1 MGAQNILDMPNPRVL
16 VCQPLFASMLSCVQE
31 KDIKSCSK
39 EIKAYLNCQDQL
51 INSLSANKDEH
62 ITQAPIHT
70 QTTVTASPPD
80 VPDHQLQPSE
90 SFRIKIDSTDD
101 KIDIK
106 LIIEVPEWTEEAVT
120 TLKSKNS
127 IFRSPH
133 VRSTFDHV
141 GSVILWT
148 RDGVKRVNDTIAD
161 WWK

>member
-106 LIIEVPEWTEEAVT
+106 LIIGSQ
-120 TLKSKNS
+120 KSYPSQIPSFPTHNS
-127 IFRSPH
+127 FFFLFLF
-133 VRSTFDHV
+133 VRTMQRFQNGPKKPSQH
-141 GSVILWT
+141 
-148 RDGVKRVNDTIAD
+148 
-161 WWK
+161 